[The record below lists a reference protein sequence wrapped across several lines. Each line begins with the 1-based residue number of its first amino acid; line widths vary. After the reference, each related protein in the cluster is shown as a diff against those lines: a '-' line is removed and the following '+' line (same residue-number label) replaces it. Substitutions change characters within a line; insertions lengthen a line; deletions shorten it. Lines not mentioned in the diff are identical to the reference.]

1 MRFRLKETISCVTVG
16 TTRITD
22 HDWRSAESF
31 GDYISLERSGF
42 IESEESVNKKAEE
55 QKKAE
60 AETVAEVSEPAVS
73 ETTKKK

>member
-1 MRFRLKETISCVTVG
+1 MRFRLKETVSCVTVG

-22 HDWRSAESF
+22 HEWRSAESF

-42 IESEESVNKKAEE
+42 IESEESVNKKAE
-55 QKKAE
+55 
-60 AETVAEVSEPAVS
+60 AETVAEVSEPSVS